1 MRKKSYDR
9 SDKELDD
16 MLRKI
21 SESAQIPF
29 SEEDWGEMRARLDQA
44 STPPPAWVG
53 RKGLGWAGVIL
64 MTVLISMVSWNY
76 LRENQDADQHT
87 STNEIHTQLSGL
99 NSGESEFEKNQA
111 KDHSALP
118 SISPIKSDVNA
129 LLSGAPT
136 AISPVNSHTQI
147 SSQKQISEGIMKEQ
161 TTQSQKLWVLE
172 SMSGLS
178 IISESKNRQNSS
190 LLWQVNQV
198 PFSEVGV
205 SLPQKIEI
213 QTRKTRETITNLE
226 VVKEKGKSR
235 FAGEFNLSIQ
245 AAPDLSGIKLNQFGK
260 AGQAIGIGAEYFLR
274 PRLSIASGVYYSFK
288 PYSSD
293 EGYKLSYSKQPDRV
307 IGECDILDI
316 PFNLRF
322 YPIEGKLQR
331 VFASAGLSSYLMLK
345 EHYKLEY
352 LNIGTGYPYSKE
364 LEVTG
369 ANNHFFGV
377 LNFSVGYERKLGNKL
392 SVQVEPYFKVP
403 ITGVGEGDISLKSTG
418 LFVGLKFYPN
428 QLKK

>member
-16 MLRKI
+16 ILRKI
-21 SESAQIPF
+21 SDSAQIPF

-44 STPPPAWVG
+44 STPPPSWFG

-64 MTVLISMVSWNY
+64 MTVLISIVSWNY

-87 STNEIHTQLSGL
+87 STNEIHPQLSGL
-99 NSGESEFEKNQA
+99 SSGDSEFEKNQA
-111 KDHSALP
+111 KDHSALA
-118 SISPIKSDVNA
+118 SISPIKSDASA
-129 LLSGAPT
+129 LWTEAST
-136 AISPVNSHTQI
+136 AISPVY
-147 SSQKQISEGIMKEQ
+147 SQTQISEGIMKEQ
-161 TTQSQKLWVLE
+161 TIQEQKLWKPE
-172 SMSGLS
+172 SMNGLL
-178 IISESKNRQNSS
+178 IISDSKIRQNRP

-198 PFSEVGV
+198 PFSDVGV
-205 SLPQKIEI
+205 SLPQKIAI
-213 QTRKTRETITNLE
+213 QTRKTRETNTNLE

-235 FAGEFNLSIQ
+235 FTGEFNLSIQ

-274 PRLSIASGVYYSFK
+274 PRLSIASGVFYSFK

-293 EGYKLSYSKQPDRV
+293 EGYKLSYGKQPDRV
-307 IGECDILDI
+307 IGECGILDI

-322 YPIEGKLQR
+322 YPIEGRLQR
-331 VFASAGLSSYLMLK
+331 VFASVGLSSYLMLK
-345 EHYKLEY
+345 EYYKLEY
-352 LNIGTGYPYSKE
+352 LNTGTGYPYSKE
-364 LEVTG
+364 LEVSG
-369 ANNHFFGV
+369 VNNHFFGV
-377 LNFSVGYERKLGNKL
+377 VNFSVGYERKLGNKL